1 MAFNP
6 APSILEGAIHNG
18 EVKDLEQTILSM
30 RDIVKEFPGVV
41 AVNHVTLELK
51 KGEVLALVG
60 ENGAGKS
67 TLIKVLS
74 GANVPEGGEVWI
86 DGQQITQ
93 FNPKTSLEHGVR
105 VMYQELNN
113 FETISVAENIF
124 AGHIPVKGPFHL
136 TDKAAMYKQSSEL
149 MARVGLNVY
158 PGTTLGRLS
167 VAERQLVEIAKAL
180 SSNTKVLVM
189 DEPTAALND
198 TEVENL
204 FRIIE
209 TVKNSG
215 TSVIYISHR
224 LDEIFR
230 IADRVQ
236 VMRDGR
242 SVFVS
247 DIKDTN
253 KPEIVANM
261 VGNELGDIIKRDY
274 ADGTDEILKVE
285 NLKSKYYRNASFHL
299 CRGEVVALYGLMG
312 AGQSEMM
319 ETLFGVHEYTEGSVT
334 IKGEKVSKLT
344 PAKAMKYGIGYVPSE
359 RKQDGLYLNHSI
371 SENIVISC
379 LRKILTNGLIS
390 FKKEDTLSAN
400 WIKELNIR
408 TVSAKKKVG
417 ALSGGNQ
424 QKVVMA
430 KWLST
435 DPDILLLNEPTRG
448 VDVGAKAEI
457 YHIIEE
463 DMLNKGKGVV
473 VVSSDLPEILSIS
486 DRVYVF
492 CEGEIVKEFKHEEIT
507 SRALLE
513 CALGGLEHAA
523 D

>member
-1 MAFNP
+1 MGGSHP
-6 APSILEGAIHNG
+6 ING
-18 EVKDLEQTILSM
+18 EVKKLESTILSM

-74 GANVPEGGEVWI
+74 GANVPENGEVWI
-86 DGQQITQ
+86 DGKQMPQ
-93 FNPKTSLEHGVR
+93 FNPRTSLEYGVR

-124 AGHIPVKGPFHL
+124 AGHIPVKPPFNL
-136 TDKAAMYKQSSEL
+136 TDKAEMYRQCREL
-149 MARVGLNVY
+149 TACVGLDVY
-158 PGTTLGRLS
+158 PGMPLNRLS
-167 VAERQLVEIAKAL
+167 IAERQLVEIAKAL

-198 TEVENL
+198 KEVENL
-204 FRIIE
+204 FQIIE
-209 TVKNSG
+209 NVKNSG

-247 DIKDTN
+247 EIKDTN
-253 KPEIVANM
+253 KAEIVANM
-261 VGNELGDIIKRDY
+261 VGNELSEVVKTEY
-274 ADGTDEILKVE
+274 AQGTDEILKVE

-299 CRGEVVALYGLMG
+299 CRGEVVGLYGLMG

-319 ETLFGVHEYTEGSVT
+319 ETLFGVHEHTEGQITV
-334 IKGEKVSKLT
+334 KGETVKKLT
-344 PAKAMKYGIGYVPSE
+344 PAKAMSCGIGYVPSE
-359 RKQDGLYLNHSI
+359 RKKDGLYLTHSI
-371 SENIVISC
+371 STNIVISC
-379 LRKILTNGLIS
+379 MRKVLTKMGLVS
-390 FKKEDTLSAN
+390 YKKIDTLSDG
-400 WIKELNIR
+400 WIKELNVR
-408 TVSAKKKVG
+408 TVSARKKVG

-430 KWLST
+430 KWLAT

-457 YHIIEE
+457 YHIIEQ
-463 DMLNKGKGVV
+463 DMLKRGKGVV
-473 VVSSDLPEILSIS
+473 VVSSDLPEVLSIC

-492 CEGEIVKEFKHEEIT
+492 CEGEIVKEFVHAEIT

-513 CALGGLEHAA
+513 CALGGVEHAA
-523 D
+523 EG